1 MTAKRA
7 RKRDLRLVY
16 RDSARASVCA
26 YRVLDGAGEELYW
39 ANAFLDF
46 QHLRGLSP
54 RSLRAYGYDLLHF
67 ARFWSRVDLTRLTEA
82 DVLDY
87 VRYQLEQMPKPS
99 AQTVNHRLTVL
110 RCVYRFHYQREV
122 PGIPRPKQTRR
133 RHTYTSRSPA
143 GYGTTRSSEAGL
155 RVKQPRRVVVPL
167 GAQEVAQFWR
177 SFRTFRDLSLIA
189 LMLLDGLRSREVI
202 ELRLEDL
209 RLSQA
214 QLRVRGKGN
223 KERLLP
229 LPADTIQALQDY
241 LRLERPESHSPYLF
255 VCLKGRQRGQPMT
268 PAGLRSLFRHHRKV
282 SQVAQANAHR
292 FRHTFGADMV
302 RAGVSLPA
310 LMQLM
315 GHAQIRTTMLY
326 VQLSPQDVWR
336 EYARALEKRARPDK
350 PEQAQ

>member
-1 MTAKRA
+1 MTADRGH
-7 RKRDLRLVY
+7 KRDLRLVF
-16 RDSARASVCA
+16 RDQARASVSA
-26 YRVLDGAGEELYW
+26 YRVLDGADRELDW

-67 ARFWSRVDLTRLTEA
+67 ARFWAQTNLTRLTEA
-82 DVLDY
+82 SLLDY
-87 VRYQLEQMPKPS
+87 VRYQLEQIPKPS
-99 AQTVNHRLTVL
+99 AQTINHRLTVL
-110 RCVYRFHYQREV
+110 RCVYRFHYRHDI
-122 PGIPRPKQTRR
+122 PGAPRLRQARR
-133 RHTYTSRSPA
+133 SHSYITHGAA
-143 GYGTTRSSEAGL
+143 GYGRMRRPTGAL
-155 RVKQPRRVVVPL
+155 RLKQPRRVVVPL

-229 LPADTIQALQDY
+229 LPADTIQALRDY
-241 LRLERPESHSPYLF
+241 LRLERPLGGSPYLF
-255 VCLKGRQRGQPMT
+255 VSLKGPQRGQPMS

-282 SQVAQANAHR
+282 SQVAQANPHR
-292 FRHTFGADMV
+292 LRHTFGADMV

-315 GHAQIRTTMLY
+315 GHAHIHTTMRY
-326 VQLSPQDVWR
+326 VELSPQDVWR
-336 EYARALEKRARPDK
+336 EYARAVQNRARLAK
-350 PEQAQ
+350 PQQP

>member
-1 MTAKRA
+1 MTAKRPH
-7 RKRDLRLVY
+7 RPDLRLAY

-26 YRVLDGAGEELYW
+26 YRVLDAAGRELRW

-67 ARFWSRVDLTRLTEA
+67 ARWWSRVDLATLSEA

-87 VRYQLEQMPKPS
+87 VRYQLEQTPKPS
-99 AQTVNHRLTVL
+99 AQTINHRLTVV
-110 RCVYRFHYQREV
+110 RCVYRFHYRHDV
-122 PGIPRPKQTRR
+122 PGAPRLKPARRSHTYGARSAPEHSRTRR
-133 RHTYTSRSPA
+133 FTGA
-143 GYGTTRSSEAGL
+143 L
-155 RVKQPRRVVVPL
+155 RLKQPRRVVVPL

-177 SFRTFRDLSLIA
+177 SLRTFRDLSLIA

-209 RLSQA
+209 RMSQA
-214 QLRVRGKGN
+214 QLHVRGKGN

-229 LPADTIQALQDY
+229 LPVDTIQALRDY
-241 LRLERPESHSPYLF
+241 LRLERPESDSPHLF
-255 VCLKGRQRGQPMT
+255 VSLKGPQRGQPMT
-268 PAGLRSLFRHHRKV
+268 PAGLRSLFRHHRKR
-282 SQVAQANAHR
+282 SQVAHANAHR
-292 FRHTFGADMV
+292 LRHTFGADMV

-315 GHAQIRTTMLY
+315 GHAHIHTTMRY

-336 EYARALEKRARPDK
+336 EYARAVQDRARSTNL
-350 PEQAQ
+350 EQP